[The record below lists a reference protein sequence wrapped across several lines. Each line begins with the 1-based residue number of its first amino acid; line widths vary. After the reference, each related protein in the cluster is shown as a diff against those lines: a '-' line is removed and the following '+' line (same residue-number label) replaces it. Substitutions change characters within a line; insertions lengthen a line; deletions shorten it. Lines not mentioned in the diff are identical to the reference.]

1 MIQLGPPLIL
11 GGWCQIF
18 SIQGEPDLCAKVLIP
33 KRRFKG
39 AKPDPNDIVNTKY
52 RITDFLEYEWTNYLK
67 IMTVCPDD
75 LRKYFVVMRG
85 VEKTTDGRSALI
97 MKTVYDERKEI
108 APSLVKNSRPLSTE
122 FTTVLERIRKEVFL
136 AHSIDHFGIVRRN
149 ILVKSPSH
157 PVFID
162 FQTGKERFRGQF
174 WLHVPYFVRT
184 KVNRCFRKLYEEMG
198 SNLSE
203 TNLRHDDFK

>member
-18 SIQGEPDLCAKVLIP
+18 SIVDKPDLCAKVLIP

-52 RITDFLEYEWTNYLK
+52 GIADFLEYEWTNYQR
-67 IMTVCPDD
+67 IMAACPED
-75 LRKYFVVMRG
+75 LRKYFVVIKG
-85 VEKTTDGRSALI
+85 IDKSSDGRSALV
-97 MKTVYDERKEI
+97 METVYDDRKEI
-108 APSLVKNSRPLSTE
+108 APNLVKNSRQLSQE
-122 FTTVLERIRKEVFL
+122 FTAVLERIRKEVFL

-162 FQTGKERFRGQF
+162 FQTGKERFRGQI
-174 WLHVPYFVRT
+174 WLNIPYFVRS
-184 KVNRCFRKLYEEMG
+184 KVNRCFSKLYDEMNIAPN
-198 SNLSE
+198 STINTL
-203 TNLRHDDFK
+203 